1 MDFSYL
7 NAVIK
12 STVFPPYDP
21 WFAGGYI
28 NYYYFG
34 FVILGMPIKLL
45 GIIPAVAYNIVLPL
59 WYALLVM
66 GAYSVGW
73 NLTRHILL
81 AKQGTNS
88 PKLQKLFGKPFWA
101 GLWTAVLLAILGNLG
116 NLKLLTDTLAS
127 MGATGA
133 LMEGASVFQKIAGFS
148 RDLAWSCRTFPC
160 RFTQA
165 IGIGWLAAPSR
176 GKQSPSSPISPSSMP
191 ICMPT

>member
-73 NLTRHILL
+73 NLTRRIIAASKARIAQSCKSSSDSHFGRGYGPLCCSHFL
-81 AKQGTNS
+81 GTS
-88 PKLQKLFGKPFWA
+88 
-101 GLWTAVLLAILGNLG
+101 
-116 NLKLLTDTLAS
+116 
-127 MGATGA
+127 AT
-133 LMEGASVFQKIAGFS
+133 S
-148 RDLAWSCRTFPC
+148 SCLRIP
-160 RFTQA
+160 
-165 IGIGWLAAPSR
+165 
-176 GKQSPSSPISPSSMP
+176 
-191 ICMPT
+191 